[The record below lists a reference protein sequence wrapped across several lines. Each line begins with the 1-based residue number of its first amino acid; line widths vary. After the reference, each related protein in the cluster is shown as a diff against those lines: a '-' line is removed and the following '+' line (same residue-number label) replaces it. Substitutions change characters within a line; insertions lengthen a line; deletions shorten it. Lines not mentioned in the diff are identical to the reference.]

1 MRGNEAYNTVRQYDY
16 PAMNVADVANR
27 LPPNRMSYGVD
38 EYSLNTTNVSAAN
51 GGSDDDTD
59 KVFWDVN

>member
-1 MRGNEAYNTVRQYDY
+1 
-16 PAMNVADVANR
+16 MNVADVANR